1 MSTIQSNSS
10 VLLQSILSLSA
21 QTQPATSG
29 ASSSGSATPPAPATD
44 TLSLT
49 GSAQPTDLVAAF
61 AQIEQQNQ
69 FSALADPA
77 AALAANQSAT
87 AFLGAQPHV
96 ALAAAGNLD
105 AASALSLADS

>member
-1 MSTIQSNSS
+1 MSTIQPNSS

-29 ASSSGSATPPAPATD
+29 ASSSGSATTPAPATD

-61 AQIEQQNQ
+61 AQIEQGE
-69 FSALADPA
+69 ALQEEFAEDD
-77 AALAANQSAT
+77 T
-87 AFLGAQPHV
+87 FGK
-96 ALAAAGNLD
+96 AGNQRVAQWFLQIFYKT
-105 AASALSLADS
+105 AHNLFIA